1 MLCRWTR
8 LSFRVASPW
17 RWLEW
22 RKVDIVKF
30 LVLALDFDGTIARND
45 ILDPAVR
52 SAIAELRGRGVVV
65 ILVTGRIL
73 EDLRRVAGG
82 LHFIDAVVAENG
94 AVIEFPDTGYSTT
107 LAQPPPASM
116 LNELRNQNIPYAA
129 GRSVVEADASEAP
142 RILSILQRLEVPM
155 VLAFNRSRVM
165 VLPQAV
171 SKATGLREALTILR
185 LSAHNALA
193 IGDAEN
199 DHELL
204 RVCEVGVAVGWGSE
218 ALKAVADYVLP
229 GDGPPAVATFIRT
242 LGQQGLLPALLK
254 SRRNLLLGHTD
265 DGQPLS
271 LGVRGRNVLVAGD
284 PKSGKSWVAGL
295 LCEQLILYGYSLCIL
310 DPEGDYTSLE
320 ALPGVTVFGGTDPLP
335 RPRDLV
341 RSLRHSDQ
349 SVVIDLSRTA
359 RGDKL
364 DYIRSILPAL
374 AELRRRTGLPHRIVV
389 DEAHYFL
396 QDPASR
402 HLLDLDLNGYTL
414 VTYRASDLS
423 PEILAATQAVI
434 VTRESDPA
442 EIRAL
447 KGLCSSF
454 STRSDKEWEEIF
466 ERLVIGD
473 AVALPITDEAHG
485 DVRRI
490 HLAPRLTPHV
500 RHLAKYIDMPVS
512 EGCAF
517 VFWRGASPTGQR
529 ARTLREFVEVIEH
542 AALPDVDGHL
552 RRKDFSRWIINVFG
566 DFRLGKTVSELE
578 EAYRLGKAAEIVEEL
593 VQEIRVRYDFVDDGV
608 GMSQPKANV
617 ARSGG

>member
-1 MLCRWTR
+1 M
-8 LSFRVASPW
+8 
-17 RWLEW
+17 
-22 RKVDIVKF
+22 KF

-45 ILDPAVR
+45 VLDPGVR
-52 SAIAELRGRGVVV
+52 SAIAELRGRGIVV

-73 EDLRRVAGG
+73 EDLRRVTGG
-82 LHFIDAVVAENG
+82 LHFVDAVVAENG

-107 LAQPPPASM
+107 LAQPPPADM
-116 LNELRNQNIPYAA
+116 LNELRNQGIPYAA
-129 GRSVVEADASEAP
+129 GRSVIEADGSQAS
-142 RILSILQRLEVPM
+142 RILAVLQRLEVPV
-155 VLAFNRSRVM
+155 VLAFNRGRVM

-185 LSAHNALA
+185 LSAHNAVA

-204 RVCEVGVAVGWGSE
+204 RVCEVGVAVAWGSD
-218 ALKAVADYVLP
+218 ALKRAADYVLP
-229 GDGPPAVATFIRT
+229 GDGPPAVATYIHA
-242 LGQQGLLPALLK
+242 LGQQGLLPALSE

-265 DGQPLS
+265 EGLPLS
-271 LGVRGRNVLVAGD
+271 LAVRGRNVLVAGD

-320 ALPGVTVFGGTDPLP
+320 ALPGVTVFGGADPLP

-341 RSLRHSDQ
+341 KSLRHSDQ
-349 SVVIDLSRTA
+349 SVVIDLSHKGREE
-359 RGDKL
+359 KVE
-364 DYIRSILPAL
+364 YIRNVLPAL
-374 AELRRRTGLPHRIVV
+374 AEFRHRTGLPHRIIV

-396 QDPASR
+396 QDPASQ

-423 PEILAATQAVI
+423 PEVLAATQAVI

-447 KGLCSSF
+447 KGLCSSC
-454 STRSDKEWEEIF
+454 SSRTDKEWNKIF

-473 AVALPITDEAHG
+473 AVVLPITDEAHG

-500 RHLAKYIDMPVS
+500 RHLAKYIDMPIPES
-512 EGCAF
+512 RAF
-517 VFWRGASPTGQR
+517 VFWRGSSPTGKR
-529 ARTLREFVEVIEH
+529 ARTLREFVEVVDH
-542 AALPDVDGHL
+542 ATLSDLDGHL
-552 RRKDFSRWIINVFG
+552 RRKDFSRWIVDVFG
-566 DFRLGKTVSELE
+566 D
-578 EAYRLGKAAEIVEEL
+578 YRLGNVVSKLEDTYRSEKTPDIAEEL
-593 VQEIRVRYDFVDDGV
+593 AREIRLRYNFVSDGL
-608 GMSQPKANV
+608 GLSKPNADGAHAK
-617 ARSGG
+617 G

>member
-1 MLCRWTR
+1 
-8 LSFRVASPW
+8 
-17 RWLEW
+17 
-22 RKVDIVKF
+22 
-30 LVLALDFDGTIARND
+30 
-45 ILDPAVR
+45 
-52 SAIAELRGRGVVV
+52 
-65 ILVTGRIL
+65 
-73 EDLRRVAGG
+73 
-82 LHFIDAVVAENG
+82 
-94 AVIEFPDTGYSTT
+94 
-107 LAQPPPASM
+107 
-116 LNELRNQNIPYAA
+116 
-129 GRSVVEADASEAP
+129 
-142 RILSILQRLEVPM
+142 
-155 VLAFNRSRVM
+155 M

-185 LSAHNALA
+185 LSAHNAVA

-204 RVCEVGVAVGWGSE
+204 RVCEVGVAVAWGSE
-218 ALKAVADYVLP
+218 ALKAAADFVLP
-229 GDGPPAVATFIRT
+229 GDGPPAVAAYIRT
-242 LGQQGLLPALLK
+242 LGQQGLLPKLSK

-271 LGVRGRNVLVAGD
+271 LAVRGRNVLVAGD

-341 RSLRHSDQ
+341 KSLRHSDE
-349 SVVIDLSRTA
+349 SVVIDLSHSA
-359 RGDKL
+359 HDEKI
-364 DYIRSILPAL
+364 DYIRNVLPAL

-396 QDPASR
+396 QDPASQ

-423 PEILAATQAVI
+423 PEVLAATQAVL

-447 KGLCSSF
+447 NGLCSSCAKK
-454 STRSDKEWEEIF
+454 TDKEWSEIF
-466 ERLVIGD
+466 QKLVIGD

-485 DVRRI
+485 DARRI

-512 EGCAF
+512 ENRAF
-517 VFWRGASPTGQR
+517 VFWSGSSPTGKR
-529 ARTLREFVEVIEH
+529 ARTLREFVDVVDRAEV
-542 AALPDVDGHL
+542 ADLDGHL
-552 RRKDFSRWIINVFG
+552 RRKDFSNWIITIFG
-566 DFRLGKTVSELE
+566 D
-578 EAYRLGKAAEIVEEL
+578 YRLGNIVSGLEDRYRFGAAPDIAEDL
-593 VQEIRVRYDFVDDGV
+593 AREIRLRYSFVGDGPEIRAD
-608 GMSQPKANV
+608 S
-617 ARSGG
+617 